1 MKKLMIYV
9 FMIFMS
15 TITFA
20 QNYEANLA
28 KAKEYEEKKEF
39 VYALGYY
46 YDAMNDENALPEAR
60 QNFNSISTKLSKG
73 PSGLELSMWD
83 DPKEAW
89 RNVILEFYKYFTEF
103 SPYEFYYYDKLEQ
116 RELDYKNKT
125 ATYLMKYDFK
135 LSNKFKAISN
145 CLTNSDIWDNDDE
158 AHYYYLSKYTTIV
171 NSYKTYGGNGYYIS
185 SPVYEWE
192 LNERKNANLIP
203 NTNVYF
209 NSIDEERYIKKI
221 QEIELASENEVEKA
235 GINTYNPILKDIDAV
250 LKIKEKYNVQIQN
263 LFQEYEDKLHSEIL
277 QFHKKTGI
285 AMSVPATRYR
295 WSINLENFSK
305 PLVLASFSSF
315 EDSSNYVMF
324 GKYLPYD
331 FEFGIYDKD
340 NKLLLKGFRQIAY
353 ASYETTKED
362 TTQPTKSIYYFSGIT
377 EQIMKSIQNGEYLI
391 KPTAMYLN
399 FGVFRTKGYDKNATE
414 QEIRN
419 SYLKNTAEIKQD
431 LNKVRIIN
439 ESERQRE
446 REKKETL
453 RRNYSQNT
461 QNLNKIIYKYIDNS
475 ISLGF
480 KVDSNFTITEIQKK
494 SPADK
499 GGLKKGNTIEL
510 PYTEIPAFNDDEII
524 QSLNLKAKFENEI
537 IDDAEL
543 ISYVKLYLNN
553 EKHLVKHGDIYCIVP
568 LEKKESLSLTIH
580 NGKKTKIINLSVE

>member
-15 TITFA
+15 TIAFA

-39 VYALGYY
+39 IYALGYY

-89 RNVILEFYKYFTEF
+89 RNVILDFYKYFTEF

-116 RELDYKNKT
+116 GELDYKNKT
-125 ATYLMKYDFK
+125 ATYLMKYKFE
-135 LSNKFKAISN
+135 LTNKFKTISK
-145 CLTNSDIWDNDDE
+145 CLTNNDVWDNDDE
-158 AHYYYLSKYTTIV
+158 VHYYYLSGNTTIL
-171 NSYKTYGGNGYYIS
+171 NSYKNEGSYGYIIN
-185 SPVYEWE
+185 SPSTVPEFE
-192 LNERKNANLIP
+192 AKRNANLIP
-203 NTNVYF
+203 NTNVF
-209 NSIDEERYIKKI
+209 FDSIDEEEYIKKI
-221 QEIELASENEVEKA
+221 QELKLASTNEVKKA
-235 GINTYNPILKDIDAV
+235 GINTYYQTLEDIEAES
-250 LKIKEKYNVQIQN
+250 KITEKYNVQIRN
-263 LFQEYEDKLHSEIL
+263 LFKEYENKLHSEIL
-277 QFHKKTGI
+277 QFYKQTGI
-285 AMSVPATRYR
+285 AISVPAT
-295 WSINLENFSK
+295 INSWQIDFYK

-331 FEFGIYDKD
+331 LEFGIYNKD
-340 NKLLLKGFRQIAY
+340 HKLLLKGLRQIAY
-353 ASYETTKED
+353 ASYETIKED
-362 TTQPTKSIYYFSGIT
+362 TKQSTNSIYYFSGIT
-377 EQIMKSIQNGEYLI
+377 EEIMKLISNGEYSI
-391 KPTAMYLN
+391 KPIAIYLN
-399 FGVFRTKGYDKNATE
+399 YGVFRTKGYNKNATE

-419 SYLKNTAEIKQD
+419 SYLENAAEIKQD
-431 LNKVRIIN
+431 FDKLEIIS
-439 ESERQRE
+439 ESEIQR
-446 REKKETL
+446 REIQRK
-453 RRNYSQNT
+453 NYSLNAH
-461 QNLNKIIYKYIDNS
+461 NLNNIISKYINKS

-480 KVDSNFTITEIQKK
+480 TVDSNFKITEIQKK

-499 GGLKKGNTIEL
+499 AGMKKGNIIEL
-510 PYTEIPAFNDDEII
+510 PYTEINSFSSDEII
-524 QSLNLKAKFENEI
+524 QAFNLKSKFEHEVLNNE
-537 IDDAEL
+537 EL
-543 ISYVKLYLNN
+543 ISYVYRYLND

>member
-116 RELDYKNKT
+116 GELDYKNKT
-125 ATYLMKYDFK
+125 ATYLMKYKFSLTD
-135 LSNKFKAISN
+135 KFKTISN
-145 CLTNSDIWDNDDE
+145 ILMNSVIWDNDDE
-158 AHYYYLSKYTTIV
+158 VHYYYSPKYATIV
-171 NSYKTYGGNGYYIS
+171 NSYKTYGGNGYY
-185 SPVYEWE
+185 VRHLNEWE
-192 LNERKNANLIP
+192 KNIKNNTNLIP
-203 NTNVYF
+203 YTNIYF
-209 NSIDEERYIKKI
+209 DSIDIDRYINKI
-221 QEIELASENEVEKA
+221 QELKLTSTNEVIKA
-235 GINTYNPILKDIDAV
+235 GINTYNPTLADIEAAS
-250 LKIKEKYNVQIQN
+250 KIEEKYDVQMQN
-263 LFQEYEDKLHSEIL
+263 LFQEYENKLHSEIL
-277 QFHKKTGI
+277 KFYKQTGI
-285 AMSVPATRYR
+285 ALSVPATRYR
-295 WSINLENFSK
+295 WSINLEVFSK
-305 PLVLASFSSF
+305 PLVLACFSSF
-315 EDSSNYVMF
+315 EDSYKYVMF

-331 FEFGIYDKD
+331 LEFGLYDKD
-340 NKLLLKGFRQIAY
+340 NNLILTGTRQMAY
-353 ASYETTKED
+353 ASYETTNNEAA
-362 TTQPTKSIYYFSGIT
+362 QPAKSIYYFSGIT

-439 ESERQRE
+439 ESERHRE

-510 PYTEIPAFNDDEII
+510 PYTEISAFNDDEII

-553 EKHLVKHGDIYCIVP
+553 EKHLVKLGDNYHIVP
-568 LEKKESLSLTIH
+568 LEKDEMLSLTMH
-580 NGKKTKIINLSVE
+580 KGKKEKVVNLYVP

>member
-1 MKKLMIYV
+1 MKKLGFFTMLLFIAN
-9 FMIFMS
+9 I
-15 TITFA
+15 IFA
-20 QNYEANLA
+20 QNYEANLS

-46 YDAMNDENALPEAR
+46 YDAMNDANALTEAR
-60 QNFNSISTKLSKG
+60 QKFNSLYKKLCKG
-73 PSGLELSMWD
+73 PSGLELSLWD

-89 RNVILEFYKYFTEF
+89 KKVILDFYRYFTEF
-103 SPYEFYYYDKLEQ
+103 SPYEFYYYDELEQ
-116 RELDYKNKT
+116 GELDYKNKT

-135 LSNKFKAISN
+135 LSDKFKAISN

-209 NSIDEERYIKKI
+209 DSIEVDSYIKKL
-221 QEIELASENEVEKA
+221 QELNLSYKNEGK
-235 GINTYNPILKDIDAV
+235 
-250 LKIKEKYNVQIQN
+250 KEKYESQLQN
-263 LFQEYEDKLHSEIL
+263 LIQEYEDKLHSEIL

-295 WSINLENFSK
+295 WSINLGNFSK

-377 EQIMKSIQNGEYLI
+377 EQIIKLLNNGEYSI
-391 KPTAMYLN
+391 KPIAIYLN
-399 FGVFRTKGYDKNATE
+399 YGVFRTNGYDKNATE

-431 LNKVRIIN
+431 LNKIKVIN
-439 ESERQRE
+439 ISEIQRE
-446 REKKETL
+446 EQKREIQIK
-453 RRNYSQNT
+453 NYSHNT
-461 QNLNKIIYKYIDNS
+461 DSLNNIIFEYINNS
-475 ISLGF
+475 RSLGF
-480 KVDSNFTITEIQKK
+480 TFDSDFTITGIQKR

-499 GGLKKGNTIEL
+499 AGVKKGNSIEL
-510 PYTEIPAFNDDEII
+510 PYTEIDSFNYDEII
-524 QSLNLKAKFENEI
+524 QAFNLKSKFETEI
-537 IDDAEL
+537 LDNKEL
-543 ISYVKLYLNN
+543 ISYVYLYLKE
-553 EKHLVKHGDIYCIVP
+553 EKHLVKFDDIYYIVP
-568 LEKKESLSLTIH
+568 LEKGEVLSLTIH

>member
-60 QNFNSISTKLSKG
+60 KNFNSISTKLSKG

-116 RELDYKNKT
+116 GELDYKNKT
-125 ATYLMKYDFK
+125 ATYLMKYNFK
-135 LSNKFKAISN
+135 LSDKFKALSKCLSN
-145 CLTNSDIWDNDDE
+145 SSVWDNDDE
-158 AHYYYLSKYTTIV
+158 VHYYYLSKNTTIL
-171 NSYKTYGGNGYYIS
+171 NSYENYGEYGYQITS
-185 SPVYEWE
+185 SINVNE
-192 LNERKNANLIP
+192 LKRNANLIP

-209 NSIDEERYIKKI
+209 NSIDKERYIKKI
-221 QEIELASENEVEKA
+221 QEIELASKNEVEKA
-235 GINTYNPILKDIDAV
+235 GINTYNPTLKDIDAV

-263 LFQEYEDKLHSEIL
+263 LFQEYENKLHSEIL
-277 QFHKKTGI
+277 KLYKQTGI
-285 AMSVPATRYR
+285 AMSVPATSYS
-295 WSINLENFSK
+295 WSINFSK

-315 EDSSNYVMF
+315 EDSYNYVMF
-324 GKYLPYD
+324 GNYLPYD
-331 FEFGIYDKD
+331 MELGIYDKD
-340 NKLLLKGFRQIAY
+340 NNLLFKGVRQPAY
-353 ASYETTKED
+353 TSYEKTEENTTR
-362 TTQPTKSIYYFSGIT
+362 PTNSIYYFSGIT
-377 EQIMKSIQNGEYLI
+377 EQIMKSIQNGENLI

-553 EKHLVKHGDIYCIVP
+553 EKHLVKLGENYHIVP
-568 LEKKESLSLTIH
+568 LEKDEMLSLTMH
-580 NGKKTKIINLSVE
+580 KGKKEKVVNLYVP

>member
-15 TITFA
+15 TIAFA

-39 VYALGYY
+39 IYALGYY

-89 RNVILEFYKYFTEF
+89 RNVILDFYKYFTEF

-116 RELDYKNKT
+116 GELDYKNKT
-125 ATYLMKYDFK
+125 ATYLMKYKFE
-135 LSNKFKAISN
+135 LTNKFKTISK
-145 CLTNSDIWDNDDE
+145 CLTNNDVWDNDDE
-158 AHYYYLSKYTTIV
+158 VHYYYLSGNTTIL
-171 NSYKTYGGNGYYIS
+171 NSYKNEGSYGYIIN
-185 SPVYEWE
+185 SPSTVPEFE
-192 LNERKNANLIP
+192 AKRNANLIP

-209 NSIDEERYIKKI
+209 NSIDKERYIKKI
-221 QEIELASENEVEKA
+221 QEIELASKNEVEKA
-235 GINTYNPILKDIDAV
+235 GINTYNPTLKDIDAV

-263 LFQEYEDKLHSEIL
+263 LFQEYENKLHSEIL
-277 QFHKKTGI
+277 KLYKQTGI
-285 AMSVPATRYR
+285 AMSVPATSYS
-295 WSINLENFSK
+295 WSINFSK

-315 EDSSNYVMF
+315 EDSYNYVMF
-324 GKYLPYD
+324 GNYLPYD
-331 FEFGIYDKD
+331 MELGIYDKD
-340 NKLLLKGFRQIAY
+340 NNLLFKGVRQPAY
-353 ASYETTKED
+353 TSYEKTKEN
-362 TTQPTKSIYYFSGIT
+362 TTRPTNSIYYFSGIT
-377 EQIMKSIQNGEYLI
+377 EQIIKLLNNGEYSI
-391 KPTAMYLN
+391 KPIAIYLN
-399 FGVFRTKGYDKNATE
+399 YGVFRTNGYDKNATE

-510 PYTEIPAFNDDEII
+510 PYTEISAFNDDEII

-553 EKHLVKHGDIYCIVP
+553 EKHLVKLGDNYHIVP
-568 LEKKESLSLTIH
+568 LEKDEMLSLTMH
-580 NGKKTKIINLSVE
+580 KGKKEKVVNLYVP